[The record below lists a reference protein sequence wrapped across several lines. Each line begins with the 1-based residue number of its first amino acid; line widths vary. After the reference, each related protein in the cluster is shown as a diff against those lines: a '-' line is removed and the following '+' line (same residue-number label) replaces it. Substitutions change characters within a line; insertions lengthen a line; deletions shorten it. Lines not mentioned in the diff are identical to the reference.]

1 MSRFVVFALFI
12 DLEFV
17 FLFFCFFVL
26 FVLFVFLFFCFFVLF
41 ALFIDLLTDKVRFL
55 GTST

>member
-17 FLFFCFFVL
+17 FLFFCF